1 MLCLKVCM
9 YAYLLELVN
18 SPIPARP
25 SISADTFCMRSSF
38 VRTAINLYTQNAAYP
53 FNPRGN
59 DLRAAIPMQIFTRL
73 NAVRLLILR
82 RHFSSLREERRR
94 RAAPVCRSTK
104 PVRRRVPLSA
114 SAPAQTSKDRCPSA
128 PYICDVGA

>member
-1 MLCLKVCM
+1 
-9 YAYLLELVN
+9 
-18 SPIPARP
+18 
-25 SISADTFCMRSSF
+25 MRSSF

-53 FNPRGN
+53 FNPRRN

-94 RAAPVCRSTK
+94 RAAGGGGRSTK
-104 PVRRRVPLSA
+104 PVRRPEPLSA

-128 PYICDVGA
+128 PYICDVGT